1 MIINGLVNDGL
12 MYNESKR
19 LPNRQ
24 RELECCCCVEYKHSS
39 NSLCS
44 TRFIS
49 HYERDITSSIN
60 NRIRTTQYTYYHNDH
75 FSLLRLHSTTAK

>member
-39 NSLCS
+39 NSLRS
-44 TRFIS
+44 TRFIHAS
-49 HYERDITSSIN
+49 SVTMKETLQAQSTIEYERLNTLITIM
-60 NRIRTTQYTYYHNDH
+60 ITFHY
-75 FSLLRLHSTTAK
+75 